1 MTSKFQHRIKCEISS
16 GKTPD
21 PKEHDEEISCAT
33 DPTEVHCTRLQ
44 KAEGGGAR
52 EEGEGGRVL
61 RGGGDEGV
69 RVRQSER
76 ERERDEETQRRKGA
90 DTESDRQRE
99 EGGVSA
105 HTALLCPLT

>member
-1 MTSKFQHRIKCEISS
+1 M
-16 GKTPD
+16 KT
-21 PKEHDEEISCAT
+21 KEKGVAEDET
-33 DPTEVHCTRLQ
+33 
-44 KAEGGGAR
+44 
-52 EEGEGGRVL
+52 
-61 RGGGDEGV
+61 V
-69 RVRQSER
+69 RER

>member
-1 MTSKFQHRIKCEISS
+1 MTSKFQHRIKCEIIS

-76 ERERDEETQRRKGA
+76 ERERETKRRREGRVQ
-90 DTESDRQRE
+90 TQSQTDRERK
-99 EGGVSA
+99 VV
-105 HTALLCPLT
+105 CPPTQLSSVP